1 MKTFHEYINEADAL
15 NISGDKLGKRLKNHV
30 VGAAQGAAMSLVGDE
45 GPDANLVQAISK
57 GAAGVVSELQRA
69 WRQRGDI
76 KAAKEEAAKKTVTQ
90 KGQRRDPGLV
100 SRIIDSYVD
109 LPDEFLNYLSEQDR
123 VKIEKDLLQAIRNGS
138 VQDHHAK
145 ILASSIIKKRA
156 EEMLSL
162 VNSVRTPNLRS
173 PGIR

>member
-1 MKTFHEYINEADAL
+1 MKTFYEYINEADAL
-15 NISGDKLGKRLKNHV
+15 NISGDKLGKRLGGHV
-30 VGAAQGAAMSLVGDE
+30 LRAAQGASMSLVGDE
-45 GPDANLVQAISK
+45 GPDANLVSAVSK
-57 GAAGVVSELQRA
+57 GAAGVFSELQRA

-76 KAAKEEAAKKTVTQ
+76 KAAKEEAAKRTITQ

-100 SRIIDSYVD
+100 SKIIDSYID

-145 ILASSIIKKRA
+145 ILASSILKKRA
-156 EEMLSL
+156 EEMLAL
-162 VNSVRTPNLRS
+162 VNSVQTPN
-173 PGIR
+173 